1 MVPPAPTASI
11 KRRQQQQQ
19 QQQRQQPPRKPS
31 SSSSNSSNTSSSWK
45 PTGLYERSKKQQQD
59 RERKL
64 DEFRKEVMKDC
75 TFTPEVG
82 TKPSKKSN
90 SGRTTTTK
98 SASSGES
105 VYSRLYRGRGGSP
118 SSTRSSWSTPM
129 KAPLQAQPHGGDQ
142 HHGTE
147 ESASRTTTTRTA
159 VSRRIEG
166 IYQEGV
172 ARVRAK
178 PANDDHEKEIR
189 NRNREAKELDE
200 CTFWPETH
208 WGKMMANKQQSAP
221 ASKRSTKLIMQPSP
235 RRPPVQGIQR
245 QSRPTT
251 EAPVDIPDV
260 TEPPL
265 PKEPTTKAPVG
276 ISDEGEPPLPKEI
289 IVTSMDPS
297 HGDLRLHPWDSP
309 QRQQN
314 KHHVAR
320 QQPVSPLREV
330 SLGSLQHLVES
341 ISPRKDEKVLKENE
355 GKREVRHKKRSSR
368 REKKKAAEHTDYG
381 SI

>member
-1 MVPPAPTASI
+1 MVPPAPTASS
-11 KRRQQQQQ
+11 KRRQRQ
-19 QQQRQQPPRKPS
+19 QQPPRKPS
-31 SSSSNSSNTSSSWK
+31 SSSTKSSSWK

-64 DEFRKEVMKDC
+64 EEYRKEIKKEC
-75 TFTPEVG
+75 TFTPEIG
-82 TKPSKKSN
+82 LKPSKKSN
-90 SGRTTTTK
+90 SSRTTATK

-129 KAPLQAQPHGGDQ
+129 NAPLQAQPRGGDQ

-147 ESASRTTTTRTA
+147 ESTSSRTTTTRTA

-178 PANDDHEKEIR
+178 PANDQHEKEIR

-200 CTFWPETH
+200 CTFWPKTH
-208 WGKMMANKQQSAP
+208 WGQMIANKQQSAT

-235 RRPPVQGIQR
+235 RRPPVHGIQR
-245 QSRPTT
+245 QSRPTM
-251 EAPVDIPDV
+251 
-260 TEPPL
+260 
-265 PKEPTTKAPVG
+265 KAPVG
-276 ISDEGEPPLPKEI
+276 IPDVREPPLPKEI

-309 QRQQN
+309 QRQRN

-330 SLGSLQHLVES
+330 SLGSLQQLVES
-341 ISPRKDEKVLKENE
+341 ISPRKDKEVLKNK

-368 REKKKAAEHTDYG
+368 REKKKSAEHTDYG